1 VKDWTP
7 IILAILALAGG
18 GGGLYSALTVGATRR
33 KMVAEAAQ
41 VQANTTTV
49 LGGFAVD
56 VLLKP
61 LRERIQELE
70 EEVEGLRQ
78 RVRQAYEA
86 QEEIER
92 LRALIRRYEDEI
104 VQLKRTVA
112 ALTGAAPVVVD
123 PSAPSPAPGPERQ
136 QPNEGA

>member
-1 VKDWTP
+1 MKDWTP
-7 IILAILALAGG
+7 IILALLALLGG
-18 GGGLYSALTVGATRR
+18 GGGIYSELTVGATRR
-33 KMVAEAAQ
+33 KMVAEASQ
-41 VQANTTTV
+41 VQANTTTL

-70 EEVEGLRQ
+70 EEVEELRR
-78 RVRQAYEA
+78 RVREAYEA

-104 VQLKRTVA
+104 RTLKATVA
-112 ALTGAAPVVVD
+112 ALTTAPTVAIDKATEPPPAAV
-123 PSAPSPAPGPERQ
+123 
-136 QPNEGA
+136 

>member
-1 VKDWTP
+1 MKDWSP
-7 IILAILALAGG
+7 VILAAIALVGG

-33 KMVAEAAQ
+33 KIVAEAAQ

-61 LRERIQELE
+61 LRERIAELE
-70 EEVEGLRQ
+70 QEVDELRL

-86 QEEIER
+86 QDEIER
-92 LRALIRRYEDEI
+92 LRRQIQRYELEI
-104 VQLKRTVA
+104 AQLRQTVA
-112 ALTGAAPVVVD
+112 ALSSRAPVIVD
-123 PSAPSPAPGPERQ
+123 PDRPPSAPA
-136 QPNEGA
+136 